1 MNIRFSMLPNFVLI
15 CSFLFLTLASW
26 LFLSGSILVIAMLM
40 LVLLVLVVWNYADKA
55 ILYFLGARE
64 IMSSDEPNFFQEAT
78 QQAYKLSIKTPSL
91 YFYNGLFE
99 RAFVLQNGEDVS
111 LVLSRSL
118 LDRAGKNEL
127 SVICFSLLLQVKKR
141 MAPARTKSMLIL
153 GLMTWLVH
161 GLGSIVAI
169 LIPSKNFKESVFL
182 LLNFFLHPWLRLNF
196 KLLIGERYFKR
207 LGNYLTDFPEENNE
221 LTHFYLKIRH
231 PNEIFSHPSRRLIE
245 LFSSQRSSHYQNV
258 LSLELL
264 PHEWDYYQQH
274 QEGLSDKEVARA

>member
-15 CSFLFLTLASW
+15 CSFLLLTLACW
-26 LFLSGSILVIAMLM
+26 LFLSGLFLVTALLLLVILA
-40 LVLLVLVVWNYADKA
+40 LVVWNYADKA

-78 QQAYKLSIKTPSL
+78 QQAYKLAIKTPSL

-99 RAFVLQNGEDVS
+99 RAFVLQNGEDVA

-118 LDRAGKNEL
+118 LDRVGKNEL
-127 SVICFSLLLQVKKR
+127 SVICFSLLLQVKKK
-141 MAPARTKSMLIL
+141 MAPTRTKAMLVL

-161 GLGSIVAI
+161 GLGSVVAI
-169 LIPSKNFKESVFL
+169 LIPSKNIKEAVFL
-182 LLNFFLHPWLRLNF
+182 ILNFFLHPWLRFNF
-196 KLLIGERYFKR
+196 KLLIGQRYFKK
-207 LGNYLTDFPEENNE
+207 LGNYLADFPQENSE

-231 PNEIFSHPSRRLIE
+231 PSEISSHPSRRLIE

-274 QEGLSDKEVARA
+274 QEGLSAAETARA

>member
-1 MNIRFSMLPNFVLI
+1 MLANLVLI
-15 CSFLFLTLASW
+15 CSFLFLTLAFW
-26 LFLSGSILVIAMLM
+26 LFLSGPLLVTCL
-40 LVLLVLVVWNYADKA
+40 LVVIVLVLVVWNYADKT

-99 RAFVLQNGEDVS
+99 RAFVLQNGDDIS

-127 SVICFSLLLQVKKR
+127 SIICFSLLLQVKKK
-141 MAPARTKSMLIL
+141 MVPARTKSMLIM
-153 GLMTWLVH
+153 GIQTWMVH
-161 GLGSIVAI
+161 AFGSVLAI
-169 LIPSKNFKESVFL
+169 LIPFKNLKETIFL
-182 LLNFFLHPWLRLNF
+182 LLNYFLHPWLRLNF
-196 KLLIGERYFKR
+196 HILIGDRYFKK
-207 LGNYLTDFPEENNE
+207 LNQHLSAFPNEFNE
-221 LTHFYLKIRH
+221 LSQFYLKIRH
-231 PNEIFSHPSRRLIE
+231 PGEISSYPSRRLIE

-264 PHEWDYYQQH
+264 PHEWDYHQQY
-274 QEGLSDKEVARA
+274 QEGLSDKETARA